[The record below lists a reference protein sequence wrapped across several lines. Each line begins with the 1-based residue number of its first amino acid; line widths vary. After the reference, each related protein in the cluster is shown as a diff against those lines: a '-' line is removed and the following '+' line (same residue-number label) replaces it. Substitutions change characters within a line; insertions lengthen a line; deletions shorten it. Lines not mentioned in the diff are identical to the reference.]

1 MEAYIDD
8 YFCDIQHLGS
18 RLLSILRTMEKG
30 LADSSNCIPM
40 LPTYCD
46 IPNRDESGVVLAL
59 DFGGTNFRCLL
70 LRLDHGLVSESRQKS
85 RFVDPKTPTGD
96 ELFGI
101 LADFTSE
108 FLQNNID
115 FFGGAFPEQLNTGFT
130 FSFPM
135 NQHSLTSGFL
145 IHWTKEFIASGVV
158 GYDVADFIQSKLIEK
173 GFGWVKICALCND
186 TVGALCAGIIEHKD
200 AKIGVI
206 IGTGTNAAYR
216 ERTDDI
222 VKIMK
227 KMNEQGSSQEQE
239 QVLDHILI
247 NTEWGEYDGFHDT
260 EADLIVL
267 DKTKHVGDER
277 FEKKTSGM
285 YLPMIARE
293 SIRNWIDNRWI
304 FQNYGG
310 KNANDLFEEW
320 DSKNELS
327 PLEIEFSVRDE
338 SADLNYLK
346 KTLLSKLTLKIGSE
360 SLILVII
367 QKLFKGIVE
376 RSSRYSAVMVV
387 AVALHVHIL
396 ETEES
401 LQTLIVFD
409 GSIYNKYVG
418 YKDELQKSIDR
429 CIELHCQPEHI
440 VEVAKALRRGKN
452 EQERNL
458 LYRRLL
464 KRKIEIKCYST
475 SDGSGIGAGIVTAT
489 ATKASS
495 ASASKTA
502 TSGLGETANVQ
513 VLKTE

>member
-108 FLQNNID
+108 FLKNNIN
-115 FFGGAFPEQLNTGFT
+115 FFGQAFPEQLNTGFT
-130 FSFPM
+130 FSFAM
-135 NQHSLTSGFL
+135 NQHSLASGQL
-145 IHWTKEFIASGVV
+145 IQWSKEFIASGVI
-158 GYDVADFIQSKLIEK
+158 GYDVADLLQS
-173 GFGWVKICALCND
+173 
-186 TVGALCAGIIEHKD
+186 IIEHKD

-216 ERTDDI
+216 ERSDDI
-222 VKIMK
+222 VKIKK
-227 KMNEQGSSQEQE
+227 KMNEQGSSQEQ
-239 QVLDHILI
+239 VLDHILI
-247 NTEWGEYDGFHDT
+247 NMEWGGYDGFHNT

-267 DKTKHVGDER
+267 DKTQHVGDER

-310 KNANDLFEEW
+310 KSANDLFEEW
-320 DSKNELS
+320 D
-327 PLEIEFSVRDE
+327 
-338 SADLNYLK
+338 
-346 KTLLSKLTLKIGSE
+346 
-360 SLILVII
+360 
-367 QKLFKGIVE
+367 
-376 RSSRYSAVMVV
+376 
-387 AVALHVHIL
+387 
-396 ETEES
+396 
-401 LQTLIVFD
+401 
-409 GSIYNKYVG
+409 
-418 YKDELQKSIDR
+418 
-429 CIELHCQPEHI
+429 
-440 VEVAKALRRGKN
+440 
-452 EQERNL
+452 
-458 LYRRLL
+458 
-464 KRKIEIKCYST
+464 
-475 SDGSGIGAGIVTAT
+475 
-489 ATKASS
+489 
-495 ASASKTA
+495 
-502 TSGLGETANVQ
+502 
-513 VLKTE
+513 